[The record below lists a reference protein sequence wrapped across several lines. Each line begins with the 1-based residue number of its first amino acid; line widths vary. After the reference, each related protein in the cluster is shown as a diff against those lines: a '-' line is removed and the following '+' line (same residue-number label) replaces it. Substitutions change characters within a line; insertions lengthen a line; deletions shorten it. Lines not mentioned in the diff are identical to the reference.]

1 MLDALFTIE
10 FDSNGE
16 AVITGLQRFE
26 HFGRMTCGFGDA
38 LPVFFDFA
46 VGANPDRRAN
56 DAYGLFAVHHSSPK
70 PSLGPW

>member
-16 AVITGLQRFE
+16 AVITGLQHFE

-46 VGANPDRRAN
+46 VGANPDR
-56 DAYGLFAVHHSSPK
+56 
-70 PSLGPW
+70 